1 MAHAIA
7 GDGVDRGGQCCNHV
21 GIKAPTIEPRTATP
35 SGLAR
40 REQGGIAW
48 PMTSWPRRRAVRIS
62 EPRMYQASSSR
73 PEGADGAQQALGD
86 RELAGVARTAAQ
98 AGDQRHRARSIPT
111 WHDGGQRDETLGQQ
125 ERRAV
130 AAWSKRTATP
140 GA

>member
-1 MAHAIA
+1 MEWTETGSAATA
-7 GDGVDRGGQCCNHV
+7 SASRRAPYSLGRPRLPGLPGGGRANRAV
-21 GIKAPTIEPRTATP
+21 SRRT
-35 SGLAR
+35 
-40 REQGGIAW
+40 W

-73 PEGADGAQQALGD
+73 HEGADGAQQALGD

-98 AGDQRHRARSIPT
+98 AGDQRHRAIPT
-111 WHDGGQRDETLGQQ
+111 WHDERDETLGQQ
-125 ERRAV
+125 ERRAL